1 MVVKSRV
8 AVPLKGRDEK
18 ENEKGQRRNKILQWE
33 GNCTEE
39 ARYEKMYRSYI
50 NGYRINDEGGKEEIN
65 KLKEK
70 NMRGSKSKKRKGR
83 KRKRRTRKGNEGKG
97 KKEKERKEKER
108 NGRREKKKEDIK
120 EREGR

>member
-1 MVVKSRV
+1 MVKSRV

-39 ARYEKMYRSYI
+39 ARYEKMYHSYI
-50 NGYRINDEGGKEEIN
+50 NGYRINDEGGKEERN

-70 NMRGSKSKKRKGR
+70 NMKGSKSKK
-83 KRKRRTRKGNEGKG
+83 
-97 KKEKERKEKER
+97 KERKEKEKM
-108 NGRREKKKEDIK
+108 EK
-120 EREGR
+120 ERK